1 MVTTTQQDGQ
11 PQQLQHIVQTIP
23 QQQQQNRPVVS
34 KESIAYTVISSG
46 NVRQPS
52 VMRQLLSQP
61 SSMRP
66 TLVRFF

>member
-46 NVRQPS
+46 NVR
-52 VMRQLLSQP
+52 
-61 SSMRP
+61 
-66 TLVRFF
+66 